1 MPDALPAV
9 ALAQMEVRA
18 GRPDLNVDSML
29 GFIGRARAAGAA
41 IVAFPEMCIPGYIL
55 GDAWEIDALVEDFEG
70 WSDAIRDAS
79 RGVAVVFGNVALDRA
94 AIGEDGRVRKLN
106 AAWVCHDGRFVE
118 RAGLPAPLPHGVH
131 PKTLHPNY
139 RFFDD
144 DRHFYSLRKIAGE
157 TGTRV
162 SDWTIPYEIP
172 AGGGVLR
179 LGVQLCEDVWHQ
191 DYRDRHE
198 TLDTLRAWHRAGAD
212 LVINLSASP
221 WTWQKNDK
229 RHRVVREAM
238 ARSPAPFF
246 YVNQVGA
253 QNNGKNVLVFDGD
266 TCGYHT
272 DGSLAGRAPP
282 WREAMLVFGGSGG
295 GTESAESAGGIGS
308 AGSDGSAESAG
319 GIGSDGSAGNDGS
332 LAAPPPWREA
342 MPVFGGSGGG
352 DGGTGSAGR
361 IGSDGSAESAEGAG
375 SGGSTG
381 STGIAPEQTEIEAI
395 HDAIVTG
402 LRHLDHVR
410 GCGNRYLIGV
420 SGGIDSGVVA
430 CMLRIAFGPER
441 VFAVNMPTRF
451 NAAVTRENARSLCE
465 ALGVAYLSC
474 PIEDLYRTLSA
485 WIRAAGFEREPGTYT
500 RLVDENLQAR
510 IRGSDVLAGIAAKC
524 GLVFT
529 NNGNK
534 TEVALGYATLYGDV
548 NGAVAPIADLYKT
561 QVFALARAPQ
571 RDGVPAR
578 GHSPQPH
585 RRRDRAE
592 RGAVRGPGR
601 HPGAGR
607 SDQVRIPRRPAAPAR
622 RVPAPSPRPPGV
634 VSRGGAAGAHRM
646 GRRGSA
652 PGVLPRRPRLRR
664 GSGMGRRAA
673 TRQLLQAHPGAADHR
688 AQQARLRLRLARKPA
703 PRLRAARLGAGETG
717 AAVRWLRPGGRDR
730 SPQHFERVGRLDLRV
745 PSRQACGGID
755 ERRAEV
761 FGVGSGAGSW
771 SGALRSRNRSQPW
784 HVPAPCTH
792 PPVSGASNTADTS
805 AAKPSSS
812 AEAAVSPRAYLPC
825 STYASPRSTST
836 VSVSSRGSAIQY
848 SGIPASA

>member
-1 MPDALPAV
+1 MPDGLPAI

-18 GRPDLNVDSML
+18 GRPDLNVGSML
-29 GFIGRARAAGAA
+29 GFIERARAAGAA

-55 GDAWEIDALVEDFEG
+55 GDTWEIDALVEDFEG
-70 WSDAIRDAS
+70 WSDAIREAS
-79 RGVAVVFGNVALDRA
+79 RGIAVVFGNVALDRA

-172 AGGGVLR
+172 AGRGALR

-238 ARSPAPFF
+238 ARSPVPFF

-266 TCGYHT
+266 TCGYHIG
-272 DGSLAGRAPP
+272 GSLAGRAPP
-282 WREAMLVFGGSGG
+282 WREAMLVFGR
-295 GTESAESAGGIGS
+295 
-308 AGSDGSAESAG
+308 SDGSAENTENT
-319 GIGSDGSAGNDGS
+319 GN
-332 LAAPPPWREA
+332 
-342 MPVFGGSGGG
+342 
-352 DGGTGSAGR
+352 TGNTGN
-361 IGSDGSAESAEGAG
+361 I
-375 SGGSTG
+375 G

-395 HDAIVTG
+395 HDAILTG

-451 NAAVTRENARSLCE
+451 NAGVTRENARSLCE
-465 ALGVAYLSC
+465 ALGIDYLSC
-474 PIEDLYRTLSA
+474 PIEDLYRALSA
-485 WIRAAGFEREPGTYT
+485 RIRAAGFEHEPGTYT
-500 RLVDENLQAR
+500 RLVDENVQAR
-510 IRGSDVLAGIAAKC
+510 IRGSDMLAGLAAKC

-561 QVFALARAPQ
+561 QVFALARHLNDTVFGRAVIP
-571 RDGVPAR
+571 RNLIDGGTVPSAELSEAQDVTR
-578 GHSPQPH
+578 GLGDPIRYGYHDALLRQLVEY
-585 RRRDRAE
+585 R
-592 RGAVRGPGR
+592 R
-601 HPGAGR
+601 HPLDLLEWYRVGALPE
-607 SDQVRIPRRPAAPAR
+607 RI
-622 RVPAPSPRPPGV
+622 GW
-634 VSRGGAAGAHRM
+634 G
-646 GRRGSA
+646 
-652 PGVLPRRPRLRR
+652 
-664 GSGMGRRAA
+664 
-673 TRQLLQAHPGAADHR
+673 DED
-688 AQQARLRLRLARKPA
+688 
-703 PRLRAARLGAGETG
+703 RLRAYFPDARAFVEDLEWVAGQ
-717 AAVRWLRPGGRDR
+717 LRASCFKRIQAPPIIVLSKRAFG
-730 SPQHFERVGRLDLRV
+730 FDLR
-745 PSRQACGGID
+745 
-755 ERRAEV
+755 E
-761 FGVGSGAGSW
+761 
-771 SGALRSRNRSQPW
+771 SQL
-784 HVPAPCTH
+784 PAY
-792 PPVSGASNTADTS
+792 A
-805 AAKPSSS
+805 
-812 AEAAVSPRAYLPC
+812 PRAWERAKRALL
-825 STYASPRSTST
+825 
-836 VSVSSRGSAIQY
+836 
-848 SGIPASA
+848 SGG

>member
-18 GRPDLNVDSML
+18 GRPDLNVESML

-70 WSDAIRDAS
+70 WSDAVRDAS
-79 RGVAVVFGNVALDRA
+79 RGIAVVFGNVALDRA

-266 TCGYHT
+266 TCGYRT

-282 WREAMLVFGGSGG
+282 WREAMLMFGGGG
-295 GTESAESAGGIGS
+295 GGAESAESAGGTG
-308 AGSDGSAESAG
+308 SAG
-319 GIGSDGSAGNDGS
+319 GIGSDGSAGSAEGAGCDGSTGNAGSDGS
-332 LAAPPPWREA
+332 LAGAPPWREA

-352 DGGTGSAGR
+352 AGGIGSAGR
-361 IGSDGSAESAEGAG
+361 VGSDGSAEGAGSDGSAESV
-375 SGGSTG
+375 
-381 STGIAPEQTEIEAI
+381 GIAPEQTEIEAI

-465 ALGVAYLSC
+465 ALGADYLSC
-474 PIEDLYRTLSA
+474 PIEDLYRALSA
-485 WIRAAGFEREPGTYT
+485 RIRAAGFEREPGTYT

-561 QVFALARAPQ
+561 QVFALARHLNETVFRREVIP
-571 RDGVPAR
+571 RNLIDGGTVPSAELSEAQDVTR
-578 GHSPQPH
+578 GLGDPIKYGYHDALLRQLVEY
-585 RRRDRAE
+585 R
-592 RGAVRGPGR
+592 R
-601 HPGAGR
+601 HPLDLLEWYRA
-607 SDQVRIPRRPAAPAR
+607 
-622 RVPAPSPRPPGV
+622 
-634 VSRGGAAGAHRM
+634 
-646 GRRGSA
+646 
-652 PGVLPRRPRLRR
+652 GVLPERI
-664 GSGMGRRAA
+664 GWG
-673 TRQLLQAHPGAADHR
+673 DED
-688 AQQARLRLRLARKPA
+688 
-703 PRLRAARLGAGETG
+703 RLRAYFPDARAFVEDLEWVAGQ
-717 AAVRWLRPGGRDR
+717 LRASCFKRIQAPPIIVLSKRAFG
-730 SPQHFERVGRLDLRV
+730 FDLR
-745 PSRQACGGID
+745 
-755 ERRAEV
+755 E
-761 FGVGSGAGSW
+761 
-771 SGALRSRNRSQPW
+771 SQL
-784 HVPAPCTH
+784 PAY
-792 PPVSGASNTADTS
+792 A
-805 AAKPSSS
+805 
-812 AEAAVSPRAYLPC
+812 PRAWERAKRALL
-825 STYASPRSTST
+825 
-836 VSVSSRGSAIQY
+836 
-848 SGIPASA
+848 SGG

>member
-18 GRPDLNVDSML
+18 GRPDLNVESML

-41 IVAFPEMCIPGYIL
+41 IVAFPEMCIPGYVL
-55 GDAWEIDALVEDFEG
+55 GDVWEVDALVEDFEG
-70 WSDAIRDAS
+70 WSDAVRDAS
-79 RGVAVVFGNVALDRA
+79 RGIAVVFGNVALDRA

-295 GTESAESAGGIGS
+295 GIGS
-308 AGSDGSAESAG
+308 TGSDGSAE
-319 GIGSDGSAGNDGS
+319 NTGS
-332 LAAPPPWREA
+332 LAAPPLWREA
-342 MPVFGGSGGG
+342 VPVFGGSGGG
-352 DGGTGSAGR
+352 TEGIGSAGR
-361 IGSDGSAESAEGAG
+361 TGSDGSAGSAEGAG
-375 SGGSTG
+375 SDGSTG
-381 STGIAPEQTEIEAI
+381 STGVAPEQTEIEAI

-474 PIEDLYRTLSA
+474 PIEDLYRALSA
-485 WIRAAGFEREPGTYT
+485 RIRAAGFEREPGTYT

-561 QVFALARAPQ
+561 QVFALARRLNETVFRREVIP
-571 RDGVPAR
+571 RNLIDGGTVPSAELSEAQDVTR
-578 GHSPQPH
+578 GLGDPIKYGYHDALLRQLVEY
-585 RRRDRAE
+585 R
-592 RGAVRGPGR
+592 R
-601 HPGAGR
+601 HPLDLLEWYR
-607 SDQVRIPRRPAAPAR
+607 
-622 RVPAPSPRPPGV
+622 
-634 VSRGGAAGAHRM
+634 AGA
-646 GRRGSA
+646 
-652 PGVLPRRPRLRR
+652 LPERI
-664 GSGMGRRAA
+664 GWG
-673 TRQLLQAHPGAADHR
+673 DED
-688 AQQARLRLRLARKPA
+688 
-703 PRLRAARLGAGETG
+703 RLRAYFPDARAFVEDLEWVAGQ
-717 AAVRWLRPGGRDR
+717 LRASCFKRIQAPPIIVLSKRAFG
-730 SPQHFERVGRLDLRV
+730 FDLR
-745 PSRQACGGID
+745 
-755 ERRAEV
+755 E
-761 FGVGSGAGSW
+761 
-771 SGALRSRNRSQPW
+771 SQL
-784 HVPAPCTH
+784 PAY
-792 PPVSGASNTADTS
+792 A
-805 AAKPSSS
+805 
-812 AEAAVSPRAYLPC
+812 PRAWERAKRALL
-825 STYASPRSTST
+825 
-836 VSVSSRGSAIQY
+836 
-848 SGIPASA
+848 SGG